1 MIRDLRKIEI
11 SEAGKRFV
19 DNMKKPDFAVEM
31 LRGAGVNKPPCF
43 CCLHNMQG
51 TCVHTVGEFDCK
63 DYVLYSRSP
72 EKIERKLLSYIE
84 LLNQKQASQ
93 KAKRAA

>member
-1 MIRDLRKIEI
+1 MVDRKIEMK
-11 SEAGKRFV
+11 EASRRFV
-19 DNMKKPDFAVEM
+19 SNMKKTDFVVDM

-51 TCVHTVGEFDCK
+51 TCVHTVGGFDCK

-72 EKIERKLLSYIE
+72 AKVERKLLSYITFT
-84 LLNQKQASQ
+84 NQKQDAQ
-93 KAKRAA
+93 RNKRAA